1 MSRSRDVA
9 NIVTVAPGLYATD
22 SEVAS
27 TLTGYVTPSSSDTL
41 TNKTLTDPVING
53 AVLKS
58 AEEIVTTSATAA
70 SGTVDIDLVTSSVHY
85 YTSDASAN
93 WTFNIRGDSST
104 TLNSILN
111 VGASISCVFLITNG
125 STAYYPN
132 EYLVD
137 GGSATVYFQ
146 GGTWP
151 SSGNA
156 LSVDAYTFTVLK
168 TADATFTVFGAQT
181 QFGN

>member
-1 MSRSRDVA
+1 MSRSRDIA
-9 NIVTVAPGLYATD
+9 NLINVAPSIYTTD
-22 SEVAS
+22 
-27 TLTGYVTPSSSDTL
+27 TGTETL
-41 TNKTLTDPVING
+41 TNKTLTEPAIND
-53 AVLKS
+53 AILKS
-58 AEEIVTTSATAA
+58 PEEVVDISATAA
-70 SGTVDIDLVTSSVHY
+70 TGTVNIDLVTSSVHY

-137 GGSATVYFQ
+137 GGPATVYFQ
-146 GGTWP
+146 GGSWP

-156 LSVDAYTFTVLK
+156 LSIDAYTFTVLK
-168 TADATFTVFGAQT
+168 TADATFTVLGAQT
-181 QFGN
+181 QFANQE